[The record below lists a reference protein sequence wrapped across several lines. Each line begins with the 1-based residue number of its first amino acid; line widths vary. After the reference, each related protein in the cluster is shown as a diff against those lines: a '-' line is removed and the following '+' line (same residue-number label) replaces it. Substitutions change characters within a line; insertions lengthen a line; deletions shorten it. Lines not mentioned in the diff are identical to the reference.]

1 VTLAFELALVKFLTG
16 GQLRALLPIY
26 LGSINFDLSR
36 MQAID
41 FDFALVAQWYC

>member
-1 VTLAFELALVKFLTG
+1 VAPEFYLALVKFPTG

-36 MQAID
+36 MRAIG
-41 FDFALVAQWYC
+41 FDFVW